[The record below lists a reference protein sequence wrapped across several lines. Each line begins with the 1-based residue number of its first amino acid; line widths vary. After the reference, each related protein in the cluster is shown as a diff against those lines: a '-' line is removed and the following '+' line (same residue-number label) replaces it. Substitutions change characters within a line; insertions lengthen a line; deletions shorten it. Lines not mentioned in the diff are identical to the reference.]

1 MPGGAEKVDAV
12 EAHSDSALKV
22 ESFDLVGQRD
32 TVWGLECGG
41 SYPNCIKIR
50 SN

>member
-12 EAHSDSALKV
+12 EACPDSALEV

-32 TVWGLECGG
+32 AVRGLGCGG
-41 SYPNCIKIR
+41 SHPNCIKIR